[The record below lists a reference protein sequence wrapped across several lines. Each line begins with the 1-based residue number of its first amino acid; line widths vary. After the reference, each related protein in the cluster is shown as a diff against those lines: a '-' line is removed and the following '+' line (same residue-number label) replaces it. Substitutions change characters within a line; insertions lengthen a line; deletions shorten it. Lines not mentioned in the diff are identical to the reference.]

1 MKIRTDFVTN
11 SSSSSFIIDKRG
23 LTRNQIRAIENH
35 IKVAQ
40 KLLEDDTYHF
50 GYAELENEWRIID
63 EGYYFYASTS
73 MDNFD
78 LESFLSAIGVTSDNI
93 YYDEDDLPNRPHCYD
108 DDMLGDILD
117 EI

>member
-23 LTRNQIRAIENH
+23 LTRNQIRAIKNH
-35 IKVAQ
+35 IQVAR
-40 KLLEDDTYHF
+40 KLIEDGSYNF
-50 GYAELENEWRIID
+50 GWVSPEYEWRIID
-63 EGYYFYASTS
+63 EDYYFYVSTS

-78 LESFLSAIGVTSDNI
+78 LESFLSAIGVTNNNI
-93 YYDEDDLPNRPHCYD
+93 YYDEDDLPNRPHCCD